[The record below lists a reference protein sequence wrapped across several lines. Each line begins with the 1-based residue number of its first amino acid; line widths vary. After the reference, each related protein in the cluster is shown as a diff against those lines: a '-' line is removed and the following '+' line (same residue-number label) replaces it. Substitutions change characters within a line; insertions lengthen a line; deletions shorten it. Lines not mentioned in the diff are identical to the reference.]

1 MEILIMSASFSH
13 NLSRSALFL
22 IYLLALFS
30 LSACSNQ
37 SSKEPSMQTSKPS
50 QPPIAVI
57 DTSLGTIKIQCM
69 PDKAPKT
76 CANFIAL
83 AKKGFYNGLSFH
95 RVIPNF
101 MIQGGCPKG
110 DGTGDPGYK
119 IPAEF
124 NDTKHVPGIVSMARA
139 ADPNSAGSQFF
150 ICVAT
155 CPWLDGQYT
164 AFAKVIEG
172 QDVANKISNV
182 PRGPND
188 KPNTRVAINSI
199 TIQE

>member
-1 MEILIMSASFSH
+1 MHFASSVF
-13 NLSRSALFL
+13 LSRIVIPFIFMAVLTS
-22 IYLLALFS
+22 S
-30 LSACSNQ
+30 CS
-37 SSKEPSMQTSKPS
+37 KKTHPSPQPPVQKPS
-50 QPPIAVI
+50 TPPIAI
-57 DTSLGTIKIQCM
+57 IETSLGTIKIQFM

-124 NDTKHVPGIVSMARA
+124 NDTKHVPGVVSMARA

-172 QDVANKISNV
+172 QDVADKISKV

-188 KPNTRVAINSI
+188 RPNVRVAINTI

>member
-1 MEILIMSASFSH
+1 MRRGIFCE
-13 NLSRSALFL
+13 SRVFTMATLMVVLCLFL
-22 IYLLALFS
+22 LG
-30 LSACSNQ
+30 CSEK
-37 SSKEPSMQTSKPS
+37 SPS
-50 QPPIAVI
+50 QAQASSPPPRSSAPPIAII
-57 DTSLGTIKIQCM
+57 DTSLGVIKIQFM

-83 AKKGFYNGLSFH
+83 AKKGFYNGLTFH
-95 RVIPNF
+95 RVIPDF

-110 DGTGDPGYK
+110 DGTGNPGYT

-124 NDTKHVPGIVSMARA
+124 NDTKHVPGVVSMARA
-139 ADPNSAGSQFF
+139 ADPDSAGSQFF

-172 QDVANKISNV
+172 QDVAVKISKV
-182 PRGPND
+182 PRDARD
-188 KPNTRVAINSI
+188 KPLVPVRINSV

>member
-1 MEILIMSASFSH
+1 MPVSILTALGLLLAVLGCH
-13 NLSRSALFL
+13 DRSAPGSV
-22 IYLLALFS
+22 A
-30 LSACSNQ
+30 A
-37 SSKEPSMQTSKPS
+37 SKEPTMQTPS
-50 QPPIAVI
+50 SPPVVVV
-57 DTSLGTIKIQCM
+57 DTSLGVIKIQLL

-76 CANFIAL
+76 CANFITL
-83 AKKGFYNGLSFH
+83 AKKGFYNNLSFH
-95 RVIPNF
+95 RVIPDF

-124 NDTKHVPGIVSMARA
+124 NDTRHVAGVVSMARA

-155 CPWLDGQYT
+155 CTWLDGQYT
-164 AFAKVIEG
+164 AFGNVIEG
-172 QDVANKISNV
+172 QEVANAISKV

-188 KPNTRVAINSI
+188 RPATRVAINSV
-199 TIQE
+199 TVLE